1 MPRITNYSE
10 KKKCVRLE
18 FLNEDLKLDKY
29 TVYSTVLEGTFD
41 KLFPK
46 ADNEYLGKF
55 VEVKNINIYKG
66 EW

>member
-1 MPRITNYSE
+1 MPRITKYNE

-18 FLNEDLKLDKY
+18 FLNEGLKLDKY

-46 ADNEYLGKF
+46 VDNEYLGKF
-55 VEVKNINIYKG
+55 IEVKNINIYKG